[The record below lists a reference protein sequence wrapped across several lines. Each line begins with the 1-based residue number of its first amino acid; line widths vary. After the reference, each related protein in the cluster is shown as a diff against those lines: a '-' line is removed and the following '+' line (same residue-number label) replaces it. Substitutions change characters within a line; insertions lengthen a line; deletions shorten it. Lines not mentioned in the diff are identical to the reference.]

1 MGNKIKKLEN
11 KFDFL
16 IINGFILLPIVLH
29 LNEVNLR
36 QYNLSNIIHL
46 FTTQI
51 LLSLIIFIFS
61 LLINSL
67 IFKKFF

>member
-1 MGNKIKKLEN
+1 MGNKIRILEN
-11 KFDFL
+11 KFDFY
-16 IINGFILLPIVLH
+16 NNWVYFITIVLH